1 MNQERE
7 IVKTTAK
14 TKKYEP
20 YNLSEDFHERQQQ
33 QMDAFWRKQW
43 DEILYPDWT

>member
-1 MNQERE
+1 MQAQTQETK
-7 IVKTTAK
+7 KTE

-20 YNLSEDFHERQQQ
+20 YNLSEDFQETQRR